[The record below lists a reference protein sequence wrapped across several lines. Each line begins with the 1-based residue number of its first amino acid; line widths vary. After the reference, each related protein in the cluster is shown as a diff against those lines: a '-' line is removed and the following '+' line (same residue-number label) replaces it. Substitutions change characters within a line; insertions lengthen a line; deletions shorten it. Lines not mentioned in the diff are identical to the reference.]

1 MLLRTP
7 IVVLSCVLGLA
18 ACGEVEDTRPGQPV
32 AQRRAAFKN
41 ILRAFEPMGLQ
52 LREGPYEPDKFLA
65 KAKELSAL
73 KDTPWPYF
81 AGDTNYPPSRAK
93 ARVWSEPDRFDS
105 ERRGFLTAADGLLAA
120 AERRDEQRVRTAYAT
135 LHEQCRSCHKA
146 FKD

>member
-1 MLLRTP
+1 MLSRTP
-7 IVVLSCVLGLA
+7 IVALLFVLALA

-32 AQRRAAFKN
+32 AHRRAAFKN
-41 ILRAFEPMGLQ
+41 ILRAFEPMGVQ
-52 LREGPYEPDKFLA
+52 LRDGRYEPDKFLA
-65 KAKELSAL
+65 KAKELAAL
-73 KDTPWPYF
+73 KETPWPYF

-93 ARVWSEPDRFDS
+93 ARVWSEPERFDS

-120 AERRDEQRVRTAYAT
+120 AERRDEPGVRKAYAA